1 MFKVGLIGAWR
12 SGMTV
17 AFDTLNFAKKLEKNG
32 FSAEQAAALVELQS
46 ESMAEVMESQLATKA
61 DISLLD
67 KELAI
72 VKWVSFATFAIIAA
86 PFVCAFFIA

>member
-1 MFKVGLIGAWR
+1 
-12 SGMTV
+12 MTV
-17 AFDTLNFAKKLEKNG
+17 VTFDTLNFAKKLEKNG
-32 FSAEQAAALVELQS
+32 FSAEQVAVLVELQR
-46 ESMAEVMESQLATKA
+46 EAMAEAMESQLATKA

-86 PFVCAFFIA
+86 PFVRAFFVA

>member
-1 MFKVGLIGAWR
+1 MAV
-12 SGMTV
+12 V
-17 AFDTLNFAKKLEKNG
+17 AFDTLNFAKKLEKNS
-32 FSAEQAAALVELQS
+32 FSAEQAAVLVELQR
-46 ESMAEVMESQLATKA
+46 ESMAEVMDSQLATKA

-86 PFVCAFFIA
+86 PYVHTFFVA

>member
-1 MFKVGLIGAWR
+1 MAV
-12 SGMTV
+12 V

-32 FSAEQAAALVELQS
+32 FSAEQAAVLVELQR
-46 ESMAEVMESQLATKA
+46 ESMAEAMDSQLATKA

-72 VKWVSFATFAIIAA
+72 VKWVSFATFVIIAA
-86 PFVCAFFIA
+86 PYVHTFFVA

>member
-1 MFKVGLIGAWR
+1 
-12 SGMTV
+12 MTV
-17 AFDTLNFAKKLEKNG
+17 VTFDTLNFAKKLEKNG
-32 FSAEQAAALVELQS
+32 FSAEQVAVLVELQRKA
-46 ESMAEVMESQLATKA
+46 MAEAMESQLATKA

-86 PFVCAFFIA
+86 PFVRAFFVA